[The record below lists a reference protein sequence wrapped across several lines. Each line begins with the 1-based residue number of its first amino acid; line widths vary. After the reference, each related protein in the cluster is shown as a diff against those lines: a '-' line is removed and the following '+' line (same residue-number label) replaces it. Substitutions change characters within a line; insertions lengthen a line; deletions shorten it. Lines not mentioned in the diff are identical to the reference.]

1 VEIPAYLRSGLLSLT
16 LTSTVLAQIA
26 IGAGA
31 VPKRPN
37 PLTQLAIGAV
47 TNGASFTANSLSP
60 GCIATIFGT
69 GLATYSAQAGS
80 VPLPTTLGGATVT
93 VNGVPAPLFYASLL
107 QIDFQIPYET
117 PPGTASVVVSVGSA
131 NSAPFSASVQA
142 ASPGIFQFGTNRA
155 VAQNPDNS
163 LNDSN
168 NPVAGGSYIVAYLT
182 GMGPM
187 DNPVPDGAAA
197 PTAPLSSATS
207 LFSATI
213 GGQPAK
219 ILFLGLAPGYV
230 GLVQAN
236 IVVPALPAGSYPLVV
251 TIDGVPS
258 NAPLVTVSGPH

>member
-1 VEIPAYLRSGLLSLT
+1 
-16 LTSTVLAQIA
+16 
-26 IGAGA
+26 
-31 VPKRPN
+31 
-37 PLTQLAIGAV
+37 
-47 TNGASFTANSLSP
+47 
-60 GCIATIFGT
+60 
-69 GLATYSAQAGS
+69 
-80 VPLPTTLGGATVT
+80 
-93 VNGVPAPLFYASLL
+93 
-107 QIDFQIPYET
+107 
-117 PPGTASVVVSVGSA
+117 
-131 NSAPFSASVQA
+131 VQA